1 MTPLPHPR
9 STRGCWT
16 CRVFQATACLFA
28 LGSALHG
35 QQTIFNV
42 PSADLT
48 DAHTFYFEH
57 ESQFRAWSPGR
68 YWFGTDYLAYGIGH
82 DTEVDVNLFN
92 TSVPASGNI
101 SGAVGFRSIIPILAS
116 QAPAEELKWTVGG
129 QALMS
134 LQGAGAGYWVYSHGS
149 GRLPKVKARLT
160 AGVSAGS
167 TQLFGRDTIHFIGGA
182 EQPLNKTFS
191 LIGDWFSGTHSL
203 GYSTFGV
210 GITLPTKFGLCVGY
224 QVPNSGKV
232 GKTGFTIEVTKLF

>member
-1 MTPLPHPR
+1 V
-9 STRGCWT
+9 T
-16 CRVFQATACLFA
+16 CRTFRVLGIILA
-28 LGSALHG
+28 LSSAARG

-48 DAHTFYFEH
+48 DPHTFYFEH

-68 YWFGTDYLAYGIGH
+68 YWFGTDYIAYGIGH

-92 TSVPASGNI
+92 TTVPASGNI
-101 SGAVGFRSIIPILAS
+101 SGAAGFRSVIPILAKT
-116 QAPAEELKWTVGG
+116 AAGEEFKWTVGG

-134 LQGAGAGYWVYSHGS
+134 LEGAGPGYWVYSHLS
-149 GRLPKVKARLT
+149 GRLPKVKTRLT
-160 AGVSAGS
+160 AGISAG
-167 TQLFGRDTIHFIGGA
+167 TAQLFGRDTVHFIGGV
-182 EQPLNKTFS
+182 EQSISKTFS
-191 LIGDWFSGTHSL
+191 LIGDWFSGTQSL

-210 GITLPTKFGLCVGY
+210 GINLPKRFGLCVGY